1 MLNLIYKSLN
11 DRRFRNNKS
20 RIHILRNRGKH
31 VSSEIDDDA
40 LLKKVKYLKKRDV
53 IHLATIRGLV
63 FNKSSLESMLDDLFK
78 DIHK

>member
-1 MLNLIYKSLN
+1 MTEDLEITKAEYIN
-11 DRRFRNNKS
+11 
-20 RIHILRNRGKH
+20 ILRNRGNH